1 MTGIIEN
8 LSAEEIKGSV
18 DFALITIREDE
29 FAAVLHFFPPTGE
42 FKGKHRTYEI
52 SDFKT
57 SDGSVYRAALFCTTE
72 PGHGAAQAAASDVNS
87 DLGPSWL
94 VLVGIAGAVPE
105 TEFSLGDV
113 VVATRII
120 DFSVSAALADGTSET
135 ALKSAP
141 AHKAVQDLAKR
152 LPALKSRLGNWNT
165 LEALGASLPSVS
177 IDANHLPIEDGAW
190 KEKLR
195 SSLTSRFLPEDRAKL
210 RLPIV
215 TAAPIASGNMLM
227 KDSTLVQEWL
237 KSARD
242 LKAVEMELP
251 GVYEAAR
258 HKDGD
263 KPVLAIRGISDIVG
277 FKRDHAWTE
286 FACKTAASLTRALLN
301 TRPIE
306 PRSKQRTRS
315 ILKGEIENIAVE
327 PAFLTTGAVSE
338 HHGEDAENTLNV
350 ILKRRATHGYDVL
363 AELHEL
369 ARCISKEGKYSSAPS
384 ATKAKV
390 YDWMVRL
397 SASSGQLAKAE
408 EALAKITAIGH
419 QASPMALAWLDA
431 ARGDVDKAL
440 RLLRTIDTAEGRS
453 NTFGILRVK
462 KDVASALSY
471 LDSQASHTSDTFTP
485 IGWVS
490 ITSCLTTNGRLAQG
504 TELLS
509 TLPASMI
516 LECPLLGYIRGLA
529 YVANS
534 APAEMQAIVL
544 NGDYLHVCDHLL
556 EGSIAENW
564 RNKAIS
570 SLEECSKA
578 AKEIGD
584 KILVGRAE
592 NLLQW
597 LRLVDPL
604 HKKNEFVALIKNMA
618 DGKTAVDLMPLAF
631 AFKVKFDDTAITKH
645 LERSEILGGLSREEL
660 KAKILLLRHFGRFPE
675 LASFIEG
682 NWGRLSEIVTPA
694 ALGGYLVE
702 AYAMSGA
709 CGQAEKIVE
718 TRFAELDPENVPQF
732 KLMIRHCRGEDPT
745 SQARENYEASHA
757 IVDLENLIRSLEGV
771 KRWAELIPYA
781 LELFQRVQNVG
792 NALSYVECLRR
803 TNAPDK
809 DLVRFL
815 DDWPDLVERAPELLS
830 ARAWALYHLGKVDES
845 HTLNVRLLSQRHNVD
860 DIGLD
865 INLAVRM
872 GVWERLPAILD
883 RVWTRRNELPIS
895 LLLHLARLTSSTA
908 RERALQLVQECAARE
923 SDNPNTFLQAYSI
936 ASAMARDDIAM
947 PLFQR
952 AAQLSKGEEAPIK
965 SFSFREMVE
974 LMKDTSSD
982 WRSKN
987 DMFRSGSIPIL
998 WAAHILNVPLSRLLI
1013 AIPREN
1019 KDQADARRRQ
1029 PIPIMAGNRHSMEP
1043 SAAKRLA
1050 LDVTSIFIL
1059 SELGFL
1065 DRLINVLDETLLSPR
1080 VMEML
1085 FFEEEKVR
1093 FHQPS
1098 RIEAAKPLL
1107 ELHRKGLLSLAVADV
1122 PPELSTEV
1130 GEEEATLLAAAKL
1143 KGGLCI
1149 HSGKLYR
1156 NGSYMDE
1163 EAQLG
1168 IFAEY
1173 FASPSVVALALHKE
1187 GVITDINRDKALS
1200 YLYQVSP
1207 GETTGSDLAT
1217 GAPVYLDRVSTQYLY
1232 EAGILSNLAKSG
1244 RKVYVHPSAI
1254 EEWQALVD
1262 TEPHADAMVEA
1273 LENIRRVLKEAMAK
1287 GKVRFL
1293 REGRQGDDEVRFGIS
1308 EFLVRDLL
1316 EDVSQIDAACI
1327 DDRYLNSQQILLD
1340 RNGKQVDLLC
1350 SLDVI
1355 DMLVARDVVTKV
1367 EREEAIHQMREWC
1380 LCMMPVDASEL
1391 YKLLSE
1397 KKTRENGVLSESAQ
1411 LRVIREYLARL
1422 HSSDFLCASSDLEYM
1437 DGLWRTG
1444 QFVIRQLWADDK
1456 SEIDDIIAR
1465 VNWVVDNIIPDIEL
1479 ALRFAPEGKERM
1491 EEIALIR
1498 LLSALSPAAIT
1509 AERKAS
1515 YADWLERKIIAP
1527 YLPACSDLID
1537 KAAKQI
1543 GASAIVYSV
1552 EVANEVRK
1560 LGDEGANQDDASGAR
1575 SEATE

>member
-1 MTGIIEN
+1 MTGSIEY
-8 LSAEEIKGSV
+8 LSAEKIKGTV

-42 FKGKHRTYEI
+42 FKGTNRTYEI
-52 SDFKT
+52 SDFIT

-165 LEALGASLPSVS
+165 LEILGASLPSVS
-177 IDANHLPIEDGAW
+177 IDADHLPIVDGAW

-195 SSLTSRFLPEDRAKL
+195 STLTSRFLPEDGTKL

-227 KDSTLVQEWL
+227 KDSALVQEWL

-286 FACKTAASLTRALLN
+286 FACKTAASLARALLN
-301 TRPIE
+301 TKPIE
-306 PRSKQRTRS
+306 PRSKQGAGGTLNS
-315 ILKGEIENIAVE
+315 EIEH
-327 PAFLTTGAVSE
+327 AFLTTGAVSE
-338 HHGEDAENTLNV
+338 HHGEDAENTLNA
-350 ILKRRATHGYDVL
+350 ILKRRATPGYDVL

-369 ARCISKEGKYSSAPS
+369 ARCISNEGKFSSAPS
-384 ATKAKV
+384 AIKAKV
-390 YDWMVRL
+390 YDWIVRL
-397 SASSGQLAKAE
+397 SASNDQLAKAD
-408 EALAKITAIGH
+408 EALAKLLAIGH
-419 QASPMALAWLDA
+419 LASPVALAWLES
-431 ARGDVDKAL
+431 ARGDVDAAL
-440 RLLRTIDTAEGRS
+440 RLLRSIETAEGRS
-453 NTFGILRVK
+453 NTFAILRVK
-462 KDVASALSY
+462 KDAAAALAY
-471 LDSQASHTSDTFTP
+471 LDTQEAHTSDKFTP
-485 IGWVS
+485 IGWVN
-490 ITSCLTTNGRLAQG
+490 IAKCLITNGRLVQG

-509 TLPASMI
+509 TLPESMI
-516 LECPLLGYIRGLA
+516 LECPLLGYIRGLV
-529 YVANS
+529 YIANS
-534 APAEMQAIVL
+534 VPAEMQEIVL
-544 NGDYLHVCDHLL
+544 NENYVLVSDHLL
-556 EGSIAENW
+556 EGNVADSW
-564 RNKAIS
+564 RNKAYC

-584 KILVGRAE
+584 KILVGLAE
-592 NLLQW
+592 NILQW

-604 HKKNEFVALIKNMA
+604 QKENELVELIKDMA
-618 DGKTAVDLMPLAF
+618 DGKAAVNLMPLAY
-631 AFKVKFDDTAITKH
+631 AFKIKFDETVLTKY
-645 LERSEILGGLSREEL
+645 LERSEIMGGLSREEL
-660 KAKILLLRHFGRFPE
+660 KAKVLLLLHFGRFTE
-675 LASFIEG
+675 LALFIEE
-682 NWGRLSEIVTPA
+682 NWGRLEKIETPA
-694 ALGGYLVE
+694 ALAGTLVH

-709 CGQAEKIVE
+709 CGQAEIALE
-718 TRFAELDPENVPQF
+718 TKLEILHPADIPRFR
-732 KLMIRHCRGEDPT
+732 LMIQHCRGEDPT
-745 SQARENYEASHA
+745 SQARENYEASHTTT
-757 IVDLENLIRSLEGV
+757 DLENLINSFEGA
-771 KRWAELIPYA
+771 KRWAELTPYA
-781 LELFQRVQNVG
+781 LEIFNRVRNVG

-803 TNAPDK
+803 TNASDEVI
-809 DLVRFL
+809 VRFL
-815 DDWPDLVERAPELLS
+815 DDWPDLVDRAPDLLS
-830 ARAWALYHLGKVDES
+830 ARAWALFHLGRVDES
-845 HTLNVRLLSQRHNVD
+845 CTLNERLLAQRHNVN
-860 DIGLD
+860 DISLD

-872 GVWERLPAILD
+872 GDWERLPAILD
-883 RVWTRRNELPIS
+883 HVWLRRNELPIS
-895 LLLHLARLTSSTA
+895 LLLNLAKLTSSSA

-923 SDNPNTFLQAYSI
+923 SDNPHSLLQAYSV
-936 ASAMARDDIAM
+936 AAAMARDDIAM
-947 PLFQR
+947 PLIHQ
-952 AAQLSKGEEAPIK
+952 ASQLSKGEDAPIK
-965 SFSFREMVE
+965 SFTFREMIE
-974 LMKDTSSD
+974 FMKDSAGD

-987 DMFRSGSIPIL
+987 DMFRNGSIPIL

-1019 KDQADARRRQ
+1019 KEQVDARKRQ
-1029 PIPIMAGNRHSMEP
+1029 PIPIMAGNRHSIEP

-1059 SELGFL
+1059 SELGVL
-1065 DRLINVLDETLLSPR
+1065 DRLFDVLDVTLLSPR

-1085 FFEEEKVR
+1085 LLEEEKVR

-1098 RIEAAKPLL
+1098 RIKEAKPLL
-1107 ELHRKGLLSLAVADV
+1107 ELHRKNLLLLAVADV

-1130 GEEEATLLAAAKL
+1130 GEEEATLLNAAKL
-1143 KGGLCI
+1143 TGGLCI

-1156 NGSYMDE
+1156 NGSYMAE

-1168 IFAEY
+1168 IFSECL
-1173 FASPSVVALALHKE
+1173 ASPSIVAMALHKD
-1187 GVITDINRDKALS
+1187 GVITDITRDKALS
-1200 YLYQVSP
+1200 YLNQVSP
-1207 GETTGSDLAT
+1207 SEMTGNDLT
-1217 GAPVYLDRVSTQYLY
+1217 LGAPVYLDRVSTQYLSG
-1232 EAGILSNLAKSG
+1232 AGILSFLTKSS
-1244 RKVYVHPSAI
+1244 RKVYVHPSAV

-1273 LENIRRVLKEAMAK
+1273 LENIRRILKEAMEK

-1293 REGRQGDDEVRFGIS
+1293 REGRNGDDKVNFGIC
-1308 EFLVRDLL
+1308 EFLVRDLM

-1327 DDRYLNSQQILLD
+1327 DDRLLNSQRILED
-1340 RNGKQVDLLC
+1340 RNGKKVDLLC
-1350 SLDVI
+1350 SLDI
-1355 DMLVARDVVTKV
+1355 MDMLVARGAVTKV
-1367 EREEAIHQMREWC
+1367 ERDDAIHQMREWC
-1380 LCMMPVDASEL
+1380 LCMLPVNAGEL
-1391 YKLLSE
+1391 FKLLSE
-1397 KKTRENGVLSESAQ
+1397 RKAEKIGILSESAQ
-1411 LRVIREYLARL
+1411 LRVIREYIARL
-1422 HSSDFLCASSDLEYM
+1422 HSSDFLCAPSDLEYM
-1437 DGLWRTG
+1437 DELWRTG

-1456 SEIDDIIAR
+1456 SVTADIIAR
-1465 VNWVVDNIIPDIEL
+1465 ANWVVDNIVPDIEL
-1479 ALRFAPEGKERM
+1479 ALRFAPDGKERM

-1498 LLSALSPAAIT
+1498 LVSALSPAAIT

-1515 YADWLERKIIAP
+1515 YADWLERKIVAP

-1543 GASAIVYSV
+1543 GASTMAYSV
-1552 EVANEVRK
+1552 EMANEIRK
-1560 LGDEGANQDDASGAR
+1560 RGSEGADQDDASGDCSKA
-1575 SEATE
+1575 SE